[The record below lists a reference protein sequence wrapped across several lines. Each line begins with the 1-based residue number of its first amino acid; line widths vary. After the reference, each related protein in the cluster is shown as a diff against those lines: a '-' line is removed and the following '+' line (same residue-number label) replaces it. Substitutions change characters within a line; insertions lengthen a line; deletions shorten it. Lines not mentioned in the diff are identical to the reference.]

1 MSSSACMEFVESA
14 QQLKV
19 LQVSAWWQMF
29 KWFQAEVAF
38 IMHLSTAAANVNLTK
53 ARAIAINACTMIYSF
68 LNKLTGI

>member
-38 IMHLSTAAANVNLTK
+38 IMHLSTAAANVYVFTVL
-53 ARAIAINACTMIYSF
+53 Y
-68 LNKLTGI
+68 